1 MDSGIHKIKWLF
13 DVDLPP
19 SKIGGDTKEI
29 QFPYPPE
36 LGQGYSNH
44 YNLIDGITLI
54 KSTHQFFAED
64 RPHEIK
70 LSNFKINFP
79 SSCFIVQIMHSGSLN
94 YYCNIT
100 KKNSYRVCG
109 YDIFSR
115 YEALDID
122 QTVYTD
128 EDISYSILMIPDN
141 QIYKLFGPEIAE
153 IFYKILGLDNVLNSS
168 EFNIPN
174 TISIKIA
181 NCLPDQLEG
190 NMRTLF
196 AHSIVLQYL
205 IELNLHMSSSRNFL
219 DKLEINNFDVTDLH
233 FELLQVTTNIPT
245 LSDIAKKYN
254 ISPLKLNQSFTKKY
268 NQTIYSFLSNQRLE
282 QAHQAL
288 INTSIP
294 MKTLA
299 HKIGYSHVNHFITAF
314 KNKFGVTP
322 GSIRK

>member
-1 MDSGIHKIKWLF
+1 
-13 DVDLPP
+13 
-19 SKIGGDTKEI
+19 
-29 QFPYPPE
+29 
-36 LGQGYSNH
+36 
-44 YNLIDGITLI
+44 
-54 KSTHQFFAED
+54 
-64 RPHEIK
+64 
-70 LSNFKINFP
+70 
-79 SSCFIVQIMHSGSLN
+79 MHSGSLN

-100 KKNSYRVCG
+100 NKNSHRVCG

-115 YEALDID
+115 YESLDID

-128 EDISYSILMIPDN
+128 EDISYSILMIPDI
-141 QIYKLFGPEIAE
+141 QIYKLFGSDIAE

-168 EFNIPN
+168 EFNIPT

-181 NCLPDQLEG
+181 NCLPDQLKG
-190 NMRTLF
+190 SMRTLF

-205 IELNLHMSSSRNFL
+205 IELNLHISSSRNFL
-219 DKLEINNFDVTDLH
+219 DNLEINNFDVTDLH

-245 LSDIAKKYN
+245 LSEISKKYN
-254 ISPLKLNQSFTKKY
+254 INPLKLNQFFIKKY
-268 NQTIYSFLSNQRLE
+268 NQSIYSFLSNQRLE